1 MQRVCQQLSLLS
13 KDNLVLKYVST
24 QIDWLHHHLWE
35 RGDRLVVDMQA
46 AYPGT
51 TLWCMLRGSVEL
63 SIAGRHLLVEEGSIA
78 LIPPLLERELITR
91 EGAEWLSI
99 GLSATL
105 FGRTTLLNAVDL
117 PVLWSSDD
125 TAGDSASPSRAETV
139 SAVREIMLLL
149 ERECAD
155 PGRARTTPSSISRPM
170 LNLTEQRSSRNGAYL
185 MMMAGSELTLLSLC
199 WRMLGRENI
208 SWFTTLNLP
217 AWLVKTLSRIDESPD
232 ISLQQL
238 IEDACV
244 SPAQIRREF
253 HKWTGMSPQSYLTA
267 VRLERARTLLGATD
281 LLVSSVAE
289 IVGFESVSHF
299 TLLFKKKFQQTP
311 HRYRLSAIGQE
322 I

>member
-1 MQRVCQQLSLLS
+1 MR
-13 KDNLVLKYVST
+13 
-24 QIDWLHHHLWE
+24 
-35 RGDRLVVDMQA
+35 
-46 AYPGT
+46 
-51 TLWCMLRGSVEL
+51 
-63 SIAGRHLLVEEGSIA
+63 SIV
-78 LIPPLLERELITR
+78 LIPPALERKLVTP

-105 FGRTTLLNAVDL
+105 FGRTTLLNAGDI
-117 PVLWSSDD
+117 PVLWRSEDNVD
-125 TAGDSASPSRAETV
+125 GEPAALRAETAN
-139 SAVREIMLLL
+139 AVREILLLL
-149 ERECAD
+149 ERECAEA
-155 PGRARTTPSSISRPM
+155 GRARTTPASISRPM
-170 LNLTEQRSSRNGAYL
+170 LNLTEQRSSRNSAYL
-185 MMMAGSELTLLSLC
+185 MMLAGSELTLLSLC
-199 WRMLGRENI
+199 WRMLGRENL

-289 IVGFESVSHF
+289 SVGFESVSHF

-311 HRYRLSAIGQE
+311 HRYRLSATGQE
-322 I
+322 A